1 MENAAAVEAA
11 AAETSPQ
18 QADLQAASAPP
29 AAHTLPPE
37 PAAQTNLPQAAPP
50 PEAAA
55 PETYPQ
61 QADSQAAS
69 APPATQAPP
78 PEPAAQT
85 NLPQAAPPSA
95 SIKPTLTPTPVQ
107 MPAVPVAAASA
118 SALAA
123 ESKTD
128 PSDAPQEAAG
138 QDGGSTG
145 SSMLEPDRPGESLR
159 DAFARRLAAGNK
171 DGKTDEQIMTQIEW
185 DLKQLEART
194 DTLNQRLPEM
204 IEYSKSLSPP
214 KKEKKPNAASKPTLS
229 QGALSQLEQLRLKRL
244 GQLPEGSRQ
253 GGAQAGNGA
262 LRAGALGQGD
272 EFEQWLRQAET
283 MLKQCIDYSEL
294 GMMLMVR
301 LDGLT
306 ESSSRSA
313 DPLLQDSSEASS
325 VQALTV
331 RRKRIV
337 QQVQVLV
344 EETDANRSKLLARVE
359 QLRPAVALPKK
370 VADGAGRA
378 WRRLFDSGVVKAAVV
393 TVVALGAWQGIA
405 AAGGL
410 EMAALLGVHSVLNA
424 VDIAGEEI
432 LRYQRAWFPSLE
444 QHRASKSVGV
454 QVWEAEEAAYT
465 HAVVQWKR
473 DLRRYERDV
482 SLSPSPLHFDDHTR
496 GLVIAYRK
504 HLQAN

>member
-1 MENAAAVEAA
+1 MGLNPMPSSTGEGPEATPKHRVEAA
-11 AAETSPQ
+11 AAAT
-18 QADLQAASAPP
+18 AAA
-29 AAHTLPPE
+29 
-37 PAAQTNLPQAAPP
+37 
-50 PEAAA
+50 EAAA
-55 PETYPQ
+55 AEKVAAEKAATAAAAIAAEAAATDTSPQ
-61 QADSQAAS
+61 QADSQAAA
-69 APPATQAPP
+69 APPATYAPP

-85 NLPQAAPPSA
+85 NLPQAAPPAASA
-95 SIKPTLTPTPVQ
+95 KPAVTATPAQ
-107 MPAVPVAAASA
+107 MPPAAPVAATVASVP
-118 SALAA
+118 AA

-128 PSDAPQEAAG
+128 PSDATAVAAG
-138 QDGGSTG
+138 QGGGGTSG
-145 SSMLEPDRPGESLR
+145 SMLEPDRPGESLR
-159 DAFARRLAAGNK
+159 DAFARRLAAGGK
-171 DGKTDEQIMTQIEW
+171 DGQTDEQLMAQIEW

-214 KKEKKPNAASKPTLS
+214 KKDTKLKAASKQTLS
-229 QGALSQLEQLRLKRL
+229 QGALSQLEQMRLKRL
-244 GQLPEGSRQ
+244 GQLQEGGRQ

-306 ESSSRSA
+306 DRSARSA
-313 DPLLQDSSEASS
+313 DPLLLDSAEASS
-325 VQALTV
+325 AQALTM

-344 EETDANRSKLLARVE
+344 EQTDANRSKLLARVE

-378 WRRLFDSGVVKAAVV
+378 WRRLFDSGLVKAAVV
-393 TVVALGAWQGIA
+393 TAVAVGAWQGIA

-410 EMAALLGVHSVLNA
+410 EMAAFLGVHSVLNA
-424 VDIAGEEI
+424 VDIAGEEV

-444 QHRASKSVGV
+444 QHRASKVVGV

-482 SLSPSPLHFDDHTR
+482 RIAPCPLGVQHAHAPF
-496 GLVIAYRK
+496 IA
-504 HLQAN
+504 